1 MMKTVRSYAVTT
13 CIVLLSLIVS
23 ISQVLAASAPIE
35 VVKTGTQRVLQV
47 LEKNQTNTEARRQAI
62 RKIVDEY
69 FNFDEMAKRSIGP
82 VWNEQAPDKQQEFVE
97 SFSQFLFN
105 VYIDKIEKYTGE
117 KITYNSQQV
126 NGDYA
131 SVKAV
136 VHGYNA
142 TNIPIIYRLHLD
154 DGSWKAYDVV
164 IDGIDLVN
172 NYRSQFG
179 DILSRHSFDY
189 LLKLLK
195 EKNAQNA

>member
-1 MMKTVRSYAVTT
+1 MVKPLRSYIVKLYV
-13 CIVLLSLIVS
+13 VLLSLILS
-23 ISQVLAASAPIE
+23 APQVLAASDPIQ
-35 VVKTGTQRVLQV
+35 VVETGTQKVLQV
-47 LEKNQTNTEARRQAI
+47 LEKNKTDTEARRQAI

-69 FNFDEMAKRSIGP
+69 FNFDEMARRSIGP
-82 VWNEQAPDKQQEFVE
+82 AWNEQPRDKQQEFVE

-117 KITYNSQQV
+117 KITYDSQQV
-126 NGDYA
+126 NGEYA
-131 SVKAV
+131 SVKAI
-136 VHGYNA
+136 VHGYNG
-142 TNIPIIYRLHLD
+142 TNIPIIYRLHLN

-164 IDGIDLVN
+164 VDRIDLVN

-195 EKNAQNA
+195 EKNAQNS